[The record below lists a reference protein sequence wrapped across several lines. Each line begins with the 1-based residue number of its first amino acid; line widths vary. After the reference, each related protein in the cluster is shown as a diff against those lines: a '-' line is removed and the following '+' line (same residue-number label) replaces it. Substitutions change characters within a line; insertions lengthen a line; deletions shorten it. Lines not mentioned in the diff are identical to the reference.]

1 MAIYKGNQIIKR
13 LYKGGTLVK
22 GVFKGGQIVHPD
34 MLADRPEEQGGWVVR
49 ASKFQIALR
58 FGNLYSCPTFATPWL
73 DPFSSEPLHG
83 FTINKTGKYQAR
95 YHTELKTLS
104 SGAYVD
110 AGWAKVIFGPQGQ
123 ILDFDTL
130 TEGDEFLV
138 QTSYTNV
145 FVDNPNITHI
155 LNVGDVVIPY
165 LTVGI
170 NMMERNA
177 IAGLV
182 YYG

>member
-22 GVFKGGQIVHPD
+22 AVFKGGQIVHPD
-34 MLADRPEEQGGWVVR
+34 MLADRPEEQGGYVVR

-73 DPFSSEPLHG
+73 SPEGSEPLHG

-95 YHTELKTLS
+95 YYTELKTLS
-104 SGAYVD
+104 SGAYVEV
-110 AGWAKVIFGPQGQ
+110 GWAKVIFGPQGQ
-123 ILDFDTL
+123 ILDFQTL
-130 TEGDEFLV
+130 NEGAEVLV
-138 QTSYTNV
+138 QTSYVNV
-145 FVDNPNITHI
+145 WVDNGALTST

-165 LTVGI
+165 MTVGL